1 GKWST
6 QQIICHIADFEPVY
20 ADRMKRAIA
29 SDEPTVMSG
38 DQDAFA
44 AKLAYNERD
53 VAEELKLIDITR
65 RQMARILGVLSAADF
80 QRRVIH
86 SESGPLTLEKL
97 LHNITGHIPHHVQFI
112 EEKRKALGM

>member
-1 GKWST
+1 MSHAQWIHQYLAGPDMLRESVAGMTPEQLRATPVPGKWST

-44 AKLAYNERD
+44 AKLA
-53 VAEELKLIDITR
+53 
-65 RQMARILGVLSAADF
+65 
-80 QRRVIH
+80 
-86 SESGPLTLEKL
+86 
-97 LHNITGHIPHHVQFI
+97 
-112 EEKRKALGM
+112 